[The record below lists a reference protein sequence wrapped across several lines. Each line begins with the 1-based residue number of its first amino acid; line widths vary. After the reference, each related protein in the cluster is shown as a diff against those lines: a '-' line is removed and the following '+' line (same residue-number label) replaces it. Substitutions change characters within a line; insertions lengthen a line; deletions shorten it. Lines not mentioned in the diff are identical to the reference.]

1 MSDAAAVS
9 GKTTGLIQRIR
20 RDYSPLVIAMVG
32 LFLFVFLAGAVLTDD
47 FLTWFNVKTI
57 IRDAALVGIMA
68 IGLTFVTLSGNF
80 FLLSMKEIAALCII
94 AFATCM
100 GAEWNQWAAP
110 DSASDPAA
118 SALIMTFMVAFLI
131 TIVIAIIAGAV
142 QGALIGLGGNPIVV
156 TLGAA
161 GLFFGIGSW
170 WSDNL
175 VVSYRRP
182 HGAEWLGTGSFLGDI
197 PNITVAFVIIAIIAE
212 LTLRY
217 TAFGRQVYLVGANRA
232 AGRATGHENFG
243 MAIKCCIIASVCA
256 AFVAMAFSGQVSSAH
271 VNYFSSEFGSSGD
284 MTIMVIAIVMVG
296 GNSIMGGYGS
306 TLRTSLGAVF
316 ISTVDNMMVLNGF
329 NSGARVLAVGL
340 MIVFSIIVF
349 ALVRRGSRAV
359 E

>member
-1 MSDAAAVS
+1 MTDVTA
-9 GKTTGLIQRIR
+9 TTSETPNFVQRIR

-32 LFLFVFLAGAVLTDD
+32 LFLIVFVAGAVFTDD

-80 FLLSMKEIAALCII
+80 FLLSMKEIAALSII
-94 AFATCM
+94 CFATLM
-100 GAEWNQWAAP
+100 SADWNQWGAVDA
-110 DSASDPAA
+110 DPTTW
-118 SALIMTFMVAFLI
+118 SLTMTFLVAFAA
-131 TIVIAIIAGAV
+131 TKIIATVAGAL

-182 HGAEWLGTGSFLGDI
+182 HGAEWLGTGSFIGDI
-197 PNITVAFVIIAIIAE
+197 PNITVAFVIIAIVAE
-212 LTLRY
+212 LVLRY
-217 TAFGRQVYLVGANRA
+217 TTFGREVYLVGANRA

-256 AFVAMAFSGQVSSAH
+256 AFVAVAFSGQVSSAH

-306 TLRTSLGAVF
+306 TLRTSLGAIF
-316 ISTVDNMMVLNGF
+316 ISSIDNMMVLNGF

>member
-1 MSDAAAVS
+1 MTDATVH
-9 GKTTGLIQRIR
+9 TGDNLNIFQRIR

-32 LFLFVFLAGAVLTDD
+32 LFLLVFVAGAIFTDD

-80 FLLSMKEIAALCII
+80 FLLSMKEIAALSII
-94 AFATCM
+94 CFATLM
-100 GAEWNQWAAP
+100 SADWNQWGAEGA
-110 DSASDPAA
+110 DPTTW
-118 SALIMTFMVAFLI
+118 SLMMTFLVAFVATMI
-131 TIVIAIIAGAV
+131 IATIAGAL

-182 HGAEWLGTGSFLGDI
+182 HGAEWLGTGSFIGDI
-197 PNITVAFVIIAIIAE
+197 PNITVAFIIIAIIAE

-217 TAFGRQVYLVGANRA
+217 TTFGRQVYLVGANRA

-256 AFVAMAFSGQVSSAH
+256 AFVAVAFSGQVSSAH

-306 TLRTSLGAVF
+306 TLRTSLGAIF
-316 ISTVDNMMVLNGF
+316 ISSIDNMMVLNGF

>member
-1 MSDAAAVS
+1 MTDATLNNS
-9 GKTTGLIQRIR
+9 NDLNIIQRIQ
-20 RDYSPLVIAMVG
+20 RDYSPLVIAMVC
-32 LFLFVFLAGAVLTDD
+32 LFLIVFVAGAVFTDD

-80 FLLSMKEIAALCII
+80 FLLSMKEIAALSII
-94 AFATCM
+94 CFATLM
-100 GAEWNQWAAP
+100 SAGWNQWGAAG
-110 DSASDPAA
+110 ADPTPW
-118 SALIMTFMVAFLI
+118 SLTMTFLVAFAA
-131 TIVIAIIAGAV
+131 TMVIATIAGAL

-182 HGAEWLGTGSFLGDI
+182 HGAEWLGTGSFIGDI
-197 PNITVAFVIIAIIAE
+197 PNITVAFIIIAVVAE

-217 TAFGRQVYLVGANRA
+217 TTFGRKVYLVGANRA

-256 AFVAMAFSGQVSSAH
+256 AFVAIAFSGQVSSAH

-306 TLRTSLGAVF
+306 TLRTSLAAIF
-316 ISTVDNMMVLNGF
+316 ISSIDNMMVLNGF

>member
-1 MSDAAAVS
+1 MSDATAGS
-9 GKTTGLIQRIR
+9 GRNQNLIRRIR
-20 RDYSPLVIAMVG
+20 RDYSPLVIGMVS
-32 LFLFVFLAGAVLTDD
+32 LFALVFIAGMVLTDD

-80 FLLSMKEIAALCII
+80 FLLSMKEIAALSII
-94 AFATCM
+94 CFATLM
-100 GAEWNQWAAP
+100 SADWNQWGPAEG
-110 DSASDPAA
+110 DPT
-118 SALIMTFMVAFLI
+118 SLALGATFLVAFLA
-131 TIVIAIIAGAV
+131 TMVIATLAGAV

-182 HGAEWLGTGSFLGDI
+182 HGAEWLGTGSFIGDI
-197 PNITVAFVIIAIIAE
+197 PNITVAFLIIAVVAE
-212 LTLRY
+212 LSLRY
-217 TAFGRQVYLVGANRA
+217 TTFGRQVYLVGANRA

-243 MAIKCCIIASVCA
+243 MAIKCCIIASLCA
-256 AFVAMAFSGQVSSAH
+256 AIVAVAFSGQVSSAH

-306 TLRTSLGAVF
+306 TLRTSLGAIF

-349 ALVRRGSRAV
+349 ALVRRGSRSV

>member
-1 MSDAAAVS
+1 MTDVTASADRTPNFV
-9 GKTTGLIQRIR
+9 QRIR
-20 RDYSPLVIAMVG
+20 RDYSPLVIGMVG
-32 LFLFVFLAGAVLTDD
+32 LFLLVFVAGAIYTDD

-80 FLLSMKEIAALCII
+80 FLLSMKEIAALSII
-94 AFATCM
+94 CFATLM
-100 GAEWNQWAAP
+100 SADWNQWGTAGA
-110 DSASDPAA
+110 DPTAY
-118 SALIMTFMVAFLI
+118 SLTMTFLVAFAA
-131 TIVIAIIAGAV
+131 TMIVATIAGAL
-142 QGALIGLGGNPIVV
+142 QGVLIGLGGNPIVV

-182 HGAEWLGTGSFLGDI
+182 HGAEWLGTGSFIGDI
-197 PNITVAFVIIAIIAE
+197 PNITVAFIIIAVVAE

-217 TAFGRQVYLVGANRA
+217 TTFGRQVYLVGANRA

-256 AFVAMAFSGQVSSAH
+256 AFVAVAFSGQVSSAH

-306 TLRTSLGAVF
+306 TLRTSLGAIF
-316 ISTVDNMMVLNGF
+316 ISSIDNMMVLNGF

>member
-1 MSDAAAVS
+1 M
-9 GKTTGLIQRIR
+9 TGVTASVGETPNFLQRIR
-20 RDYSPLVIAMVG
+20 RDYSPLVIGMVG
-32 LFLFVFLAGAVLTDD
+32 LFLIVFIAGAIFTDD

-80 FLLSMKEIAALCII
+80 FLLSMKEIAALSIICFATLMSADWNQWGEVGADPTTWSLTMTFLI
-94 AFATCM
+94 AFAATM
-100 GAEWNQWAAP
+100 
-110 DSASDPAA
+110 
-118 SALIMTFMVAFLI
+118 
-131 TIVIAIIAGAV
+131 VIATVAGAL

-182 HGAEWLGTGSFLGDI
+182 HGAEWLGTGSFFGDI
-197 PNITVAFVIIAIIAE
+197 PNITVAFVIIAIVAE
-212 LTLRY
+212 LVLRY
-217 TAFGRQVYLVGANRA
+217 TTFGRQVYLVGANRA

-256 AFVAMAFSGQVSSAH
+256 AFVAVAFSGQVSSAH

-306 TLRTSLGAVF
+306 TLRTSLGAIF
-316 ISTVDNMMVLNGF
+316 ISSIDNMMVLNGF